1 MFKKIQI
8 GAVILG
14 LVLVNVTVSRVWG
27 QELVRANRQSK
38 VSCEPIAKV
47 ISGDIRHQPLTK
59 LCSEDRVR
67 TANGGKVKIFC
78 YPRGKILDISS
89 DVVGKQC
96 LPLKVNEGRGCN
108 VLQGRSCVIPKGPEE
123 ENKPTKITPYGAVIN
138 QERPTISWS
147 KPKGATDYV
156 VRIRGNGG
164 ISWEVAV
171 KGESLTY
178 PPQELALK
186 PGQAYTLDIV
196 AMRGDRVIDGSKSLL
211 LLLATDNIQEVE
223 KTINVLKNLQ
233 QPLDE
238 LAIDMDAVYE
248 SYNLVN
254 ESIKV
259 LDARAKAGSTNS
271 TIYRLL
277 GDRYLIANFPQ
288 QANEAYLTAKKL
300 AQQANNTVELALAE
314 AGIKIATQTKF
325 KEQTSYPPTRINAL
339 Q

>member
-1 MFKKIQI
+1 MLRKNQV
-8 GAVILG
+8 GAITFVLILMNLNMNPG
-14 LVLVNVTVSRVWG
+14 WG
-27 QELVRANRQSK
+27 QPRAKLDSK
-38 VSCEPIAKV
+38 KDFACKPIAKV
-47 ISGDIRHQPLTK
+47 ISGDSRYQPSTK
-59 LCSEDRVR
+59 LCSEDRVVA
-67 TANGGKVKIFC
+67 ANGGRVKIFC
-78 YPRGKILDISS
+78 YPVGKILDIPS

-96 LPLKVNEGRGCN
+96 SPLKVNEGRGCN

-123 ENKPTKITPYGAVIN
+123 GNKPTKITPYGVVIN

-156 VRIRGNGG
+156 ARMRGNGG
-164 ISWEVAV
+164 INWEVAV

-178 PPQELALK
+178 PPQEPALK
-186 PGQAYTLDIV
+186 PDQVYTLDIV
-196 AMRGDRVIDGSKSLL
+196 AMRGDEVIDGSNSLL
-211 LLLATDNIQEVE
+211 LLLATDKMQEVE

-238 LAIDMDAVYE
+238 LAIDRDAVYE

-259 LDARAKAGSTNS
+259 LDARAKAGSTNP

-288 QANEAYLTAKKL
+288 QANEGYLTAKKL

-314 AGIKIATQTKF
+314 AGIKITAQTKL
-325 KEQTSYPPTRINAL
+325 KE
-339 Q
+339 